1 MPSAGCLGTGWWVTT
16 AVYSIM
22 ATGQTDLALARGHG
36 KDQTQ
41 EPGDPGVSLGSA
53 SGTAWGVLWGG

>member
-1 MPSAGCLGTGWWVTT
+1 MTT